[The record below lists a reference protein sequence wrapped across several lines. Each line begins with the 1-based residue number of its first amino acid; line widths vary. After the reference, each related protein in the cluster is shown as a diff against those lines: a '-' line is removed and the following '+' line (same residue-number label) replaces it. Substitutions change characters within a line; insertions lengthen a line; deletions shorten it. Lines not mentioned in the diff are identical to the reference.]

1 MEKKST
7 IVRVS
12 EDEIT
17 LKLSKAINAKV
28 LSLISMILDAID
40 RMTEDE
46 PKIEPKIEPLQPFI
60 PSAVMPHDP
69 WNPRNGEPVIM
80 MYGCG
85 PTRFDPSWTWPPSTT
100 ISSVGEADE
109 MTWIDGSS
117 GSGAV

>member
-12 EDEIT
+12 GDEIT
-17 LKLSKAINAKV
+17 LKLSKAISAKV

-40 RMTEDE
+40 LMTEDE

-60 PSAVMPHDP
+60 PPAVMPHDP
-69 WNPRNGEPVIM
+69 WNPRDGEMIVV
-80 MYGCG
+80 MYGCN
-85 PTRFDPSWTWPPSTT
+85 PTSYDPSWKSPTT
-100 ISSVGEADE
+100 ISSVGEAEE

-117 GSGAV
+117 GSGKV